1 MDTLQGRTALV
12 TGGTRGL
19 GLGIVEAL
27 VARGA
32 NVTVVAR
39 TEAALADLRARTGVA
54 VLAGDAAAP
63 GFAEAALRQVRP
75 QVLVLNAG
83 ATPTMAPLH
92 EQTWE
97 SFSAIWNS
105 DVQAAFH
112 WTRAALLLPLAS
124 GSRVLLGSSGG
135 AIAGSPLSGGYAGA
149 KRTIW
154 MMAGYANGVAQ
165 ERGLDLRFQALL
177 PRQIV
182 GATELGRAAAQAY
195 ARRQGKTVEAFL
207 AGFGRPLGLRDYG
220 EHVATLLTDP
230 DYDDATAVAIR
241 GDTGIEVLDA

>member
-27 VARGA
+27 VAHGA
-32 NVTVVAR
+32 SVTVVAR
-39 TEAALADLRARTGVA
+39 TEATLRDLQARAGVA
-54 VLAGDAAAP
+54 ILPGDVAAP
-63 GFAEAALRQVRP
+63 GFAESALRQARP

-83 ATPTMAPLH
+83 ATPAMAPLH

-97 SFSAIWNS
+97 SFSRIWNT

-112 WTRAALLLPLAS
+112 WIRAALLLPLER
-124 GSRVLLGSSGG
+124 GSRVLLGSSGA
-135 AIAGSPLSGGYAGA
+135 AISGSPLSGGYAGA

-154 MMAGYANGVAQ
+154 MMAGYANGVAKD
-165 ERGLDLRFQALL
+165 RGLDLRFQALL

-182 GATELGRAAAQAY
+182 GATDLGLAAAQAY
-195 ARRQGKTVEAFL
+195 ARRQGKTIEAFL
-207 AGFGRPLGLRDYG
+207 AGFGKPLGLREYG
-220 EHVATLLTDP
+220 EHVARVLTDP
-230 DYDDATAVAIR
+230 AYEDATALGFR
-241 GDTGIEVLDA
+241 GETGIEVLDA